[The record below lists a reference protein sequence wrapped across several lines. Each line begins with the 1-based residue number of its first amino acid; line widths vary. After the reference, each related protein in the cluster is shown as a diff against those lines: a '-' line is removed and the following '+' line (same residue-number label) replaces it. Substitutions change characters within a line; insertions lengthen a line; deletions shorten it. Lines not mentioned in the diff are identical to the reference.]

1 MSKEYYGVYSDGFHI
16 VKVWRNGKEGIAKC
30 NPEDTFNFQTGLD
43 LALSRLKEAESNLVD
58 DQNRGKFYYISTSEG
73 SVSSTIFVSCW
84 LEDKLN
90 VALKNAFVS
99 EEAARAHVEE
109 VLQKYYKVIAY
120 AETL

>member
-43 LALSRLKEAESNLVD
+43 LALSRLEDAENGCIVNP
-58 DQNRGKFYYISTSEG
+58 QCGKYYHISTSSG
-73 SVSSTIFVSCW
+73 SVSSAIFVSWW
-84 LEDKLN
+84 LPDKLN
-90 VALKNAFVS
+90 AALKNTFISAEVAQ
-99 EEAARAHVEE
+99 EHKEE
-109 VLQKYYKVIAY
+109 VLAKFEKVIAY